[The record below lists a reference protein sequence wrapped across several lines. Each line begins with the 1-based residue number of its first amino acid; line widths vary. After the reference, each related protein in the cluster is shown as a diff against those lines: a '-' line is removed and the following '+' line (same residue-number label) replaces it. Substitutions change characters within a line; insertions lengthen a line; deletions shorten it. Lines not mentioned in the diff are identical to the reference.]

1 MDQFVKS
8 LQSEVDIVLTKIGD
22 GDSDILT
29 KAGECIKLLEK
40 TFEDLKKFIKSYKFR
55 NESEEIRFF
64 KEIKPGFFS
73 NLIFYKKVYNLE
85 LSRPKGDNKVRQDFL
100 RQELHK
106 INSYFQRNTD
116 MYFYHRTGCCH
127 LDKEF
132 FLRGKASVHLMQES
146 FYFERDPDFSTLCDF
161 KIAKIL
167 ANELL
172 ESYLMEELDKLEGF
186 LPRNNKDIF
195 TASPLVWNGPKIDLI
210 EIIFAIHES
219 GYVSYRE
226 KSFKLLVSS
235 VEKLFSID
243 LGNISRAIYDM
254 RQRDN
259 PTKFLDKL
267 KKILIDKLNSYD

>member
-1 MDQFVKS
+1 
-8 LQSEVDIVLTKIGD
+8 
-22 GDSDILT
+22 
-29 KAGECIKLLEK
+29 LEK
-40 TFEDLKKFIKSYKFR
+40 TFGDLKKFIKTYKFR
-55 NESEEIRFF
+55 NEAEEIRFF

-73 NLIFYKKVYNLE
+73 NLIFYRKVYNLE

-100 RQELHK
+100 QQELHK

-243 LGNISRAIYDM
+243 LGNISRAIYDL